1 MNMPKLNG
9 MELIEKIRKIRKD
22 IPVILF
28 SGYSNIKSQEIEL
41 SKGVNVFLMKPL
53 LKSEIAK
60 SIRNALDNQD
70 INDIE

>member
-1 MNMPKLNG
+1 MPKLNG